1 MALLH
6 HPRFV
11 VAMRVLFWLAL
22 AFAVVMAVLPKPP
35 ELPIDRFGDKFA
47 HILAF
52 GTLAGLAAFGF
63 PPELRWRVAE
73 RLSFLGA
80 LIEMVQ
86 GIPALH
92 RDSDIR
98 DWIAD
103 TLAIL
108 AVMAIAAMLVP
119 RVKQDIAPA
128 A

>member
-1 MALLH
+1 MDVLRH
-6 HPRFV
+6 QRFV
-11 VAMRVLFWLAL
+11 SAMRVLFWLAL

-35 ELPIDRFGDKFA
+35 ELPIDRLGDKFA

-63 PPELRWRVAE
+63 PSELRWRVAE

-80 LIEMVQ
+80 LIEVVQ

-103 TLAIL
+103 TIAIL
-108 AVMAIAAMLVP
+108 VVMAIAAMLVP

>member
-6 HPRFV
+6 HPRF
-11 VAMRVLFWLAL
+11 ALTMRTLFWLAL
-22 AFAVVMAVLPKPP
+22 VFAVVMAVLPSPP
-35 ELPIDRFGDKFA
+35 NLPIDRFGDKFA

-52 GTLAGLAAFGF
+52 GTLSGLAAFGF
-63 PPELRWRVAE
+63 STEVRWRVAE
-73 RLSFLGA
+73 RLSFVGA
-80 LIEMVQ
+80 LIEVVQ

-103 TLAIL
+103 TLAIIV
-108 AVMAIAAMLVP
+108 VMAIAALLQP
-119 RVKQDIAPA
+119 RPVRETAPA